1 MARRR
6 FIDHPELDLNRP
18 EPSLGK
24 LDSVRLTSASGQ
36 CGSIDLE
43 ERIKGVSQL
52 RIIRQSDKVEHY
64 IKFDEDSFTAWMS
77 LNPEFDTEMD
87 DLIRALPD
95 GEWLKK
101 PPQADFLGR
110 GKWRITEE

>member
-24 LDSVRLTSASGQ
+24 LDSVRLISASGQ

-43 ERIKGVSQL
+43 EQIKG
-52 RIIRQSDKVEHY
+52 
-64 IKFDEDSFTAWMS
+64 FMS
-77 LNPEFDTEMD
+77 SGNKRSP
-87 DLIRALPD
+87 
-95 GEWLKK
+95 KK
-101 PPQADFLGR
+101 SIMNVRMVL
-110 GKWRITEE
+110 